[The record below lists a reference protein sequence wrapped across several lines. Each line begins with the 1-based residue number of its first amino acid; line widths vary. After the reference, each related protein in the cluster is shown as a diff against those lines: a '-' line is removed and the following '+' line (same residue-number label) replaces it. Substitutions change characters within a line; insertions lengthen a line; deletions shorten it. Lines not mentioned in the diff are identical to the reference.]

1 MYGLQRTRSE
11 GMCDVGIVLLTDIVS
26 MQVFSDEF
34 VERGIAIVDHYEVI
48 WVLLGE
54 YWIEEVLK
62 SKGSNSLR

>member
-48 WVLLGE
+48 
-54 YWIEEVLK
+54 
-62 SKGSNSLR
+62 